1 MDSNFW
7 KNKKVLLTGHTGF
20 KGSWLSLWLQ
30 KLDVDLIGY
39 SKSVPTKP
47 SLFEVANVEEK
58 MTSIMG
64 DVIDLQ
70 HVTDVIEKYNP
81 DIIIHMAAQSLV
93 GKSFAKPVETFQT
106 NVMGTVN
113 LFEAIR
119 TLGKKCVL
127 INVTSDKCYQNQEL
141 ARGYKESD
149 PMGGYDPYSCS
160 KGCAELITSSFR
172 NSFFNQMENQSNN
185 VAIASVR
192 AGNVIGGGD
201 WAEDRLIP
209 DIIRGVS
216 ENRVI
221 KIRNPNA
228 VRPWQYVLEP
238 LRGYLMLAQKLWEFE
253 AEYAEGWNFGPKVSD
268 AKPVSWI
275 LEKFEKSLGIK
286 INYELSMEESK
297 PETLSLKLDCSKA
310 ESRLSW
316 HPKTDIELGLNL
328 TADWHKQYEEKSNMR
343 EFTEKQIE
351 YFESL

>member
-1 MDSNFW
+1 M
-7 KNKKVLLTGHTGF
+7 LTGHTGF

-172 NSFFNQMENQSNN
+172 NSFFNQME
-185 VAIASVR
+185 
-192 AGNVIGGGD
+192 
-201 WAEDRLIP
+201 
-209 DIIRGVS
+209 
-216 ENRVI
+216 
-221 KIRNPNA
+221 
-228 VRPWQYVLEP
+228 
-238 LRGYLMLAQKLWEFE
+238 
-253 AEYAEGWNFGPKVSD
+253 
-268 AKPVSWI
+268 
-275 LEKFEKSLGIK
+275 
-286 INYELSMEESK
+286 
-297 PETLSLKLDCSKA
+297 
-310 ESRLSW
+310 
-316 HPKTDIELGLNL
+316 
-328 TADWHKQYEEKSNMR
+328 
-343 EFTEKQIE
+343 
-351 YFESL
+351 